1 MFAMRDHDLAW
12 IYAGEIY
19 TVAGPGFGSW
29 VFKICNGKKNHNLNH
44 VSDQKLKSR

>member
-1 MFAMRDHDLAW
+1 MFAMRDHDG
-12 IYAGEIY
+12 YMQGRY